1 MRKWFFA
8 AGLVAFLAPA
18 AALPQSPTSPQP
30 PAKADPAKPEAT
42 KPEAAKPDKGS
53 VYEQLNLF
61 SEAFE
66 RIRQDAVE
74 PVADQKLIE
83 TAIAGMLSGL
93 DPNSVYM
100 NENEYKALKA
110 PAAEAAS
117 PGLVLTTQNSQ
128 LKVVSPRD
136 GSPAADAGIKP
147 GDLIFTIDKEPTYD
161 LTLPE
166 IEQKLRGPE
175 GSEVTLMLRRG
186 TGAPIETK
194 LKRASDKLT
203 TVSTRVESGDIAYVR
218 VAGFDSQTA
227 GALADA
233 VKQVRQ
239 QAGNKLVGFIVDL
252 RNNPGGDF
260 DAAVAVADAFIDKG
274 DITLVKNHKSDNAK
288 RIAATPGDLANALP
302 MVALVNGGTAREAEL
317 VAGALQDNHRAV
329 LLGTKT
335 FGEAAIETTIPLNG
349 NGAIKL
355 TTARFVTPS
364 GRAIQGKG
372 LDPDMTVSPL
382 KLEKVAQADRRRE
395 ADLRG
400 ALKNPDAAKD
410 STPAAKPGN
419 TPSGSPGTSQSN
431 PPGGPTTPGKEPS
444 ATTQPAKG
452 EQPSV
457 ASGDIGTTS
466 DEQLSEAIDVLRGL
480 ALVNGRTA
488 AAR

>member
-1 MRKWFFA
+1 
-8 AGLVAFLAPA
+8 
-18 AALPQSPTSPQP
+18 
-30 PAKADPAKPEAT
+30 
-42 KPEAAKPDKGS
+42 
-53 VYEQLNLF
+53 
-61 SEAFE
+61 
-66 RIRQDAVE
+66 
-74 PVADQKLIE
+74 
-83 TAIAGMLSGL
+83 
-93 DPNSVYM
+93 
-100 NENEYKALKA
+100 
-110 PAAEAAS
+110 
-117 PGLVLTTQNSQ
+117 
-128 LKVVSPRD
+128 
-136 GSPAADAGIKP
+136 
-147 GDLIFTIDKEPTYD
+147 
-161 LTLPE
+161 
-166 IEQKLRGPE
+166 
-175 GSEVTLMLRRG
+175 VTLMLRRG

-218 VAGFDSQTA
+218 IAGFDAQTV

-239 QAGNKLVGFIVDL
+239 QAGNKLVGFIIDL

-274 DITLVKNHKSDNAK
+274 DIVVVKNRKSDNLK
-288 RIAATPGDLANALP
+288 RIAATLGDLANALP
-302 MVALVNGGTAREAEL
+302 IVAVINGGTAREAEL

-329 LLGTKT
+329 LLGTKS

-364 GRAIQGKG
+364 GRVIQGKG

-410 STPAAKPGN
+410 GTPAAKPGN
-419 TPSGSPGTSQSN
+419 SPGTSQSN
-431 PPGGPTTPGKEPS
+431 PPGGPTTPAKEPS

-480 ALVNGRTA
+480 ALVNGRTT

>member
-8 AGLVAFLAPA
+8 AGLAAFLAPA
-18 AALPQSPTSPQP
+18 VALPQSPSSPQP
-30 PAKADPAKPEAT
+30 PAKADPAKPEAA
-42 KPEAAKPDKGS
+42 KPEAAKPDKSS

-93 DPNSVYM
+93 DPNSVYL

-110 PAAEAAS
+110 PAAETAS
-117 PGLVLTTQNSQ
+117 PGLVVTLENSQ

-136 GSPAADAGIKP
+136 GSPAAAAGIKP

-161 LTLPE
+161 RTLPE
-166 IEQKLRGPE
+166 IEQKLRGSAD
-175 GSEVTLMLRRG
+175 SEVALMLRRG

-194 LKRASDKLT
+194 IKRAAGKFP
-203 TVSTRVESGDIAYVR
+203 TVSTRVEGGDVAYVR
-218 VAGFDSQTA
+218 VAGFDASTA

-233 VKQVRQ
+233 VKELRQ
-239 QAGNKLVGFIVDL
+239 QTGNKVIGFIVDL
-252 RNNPGGDF
+252 RNSPGGNF

-274 DITLVKNHKSDNAK
+274 DITVVKSRKADTAK
-288 RIAATPGDLANALP
+288 HISATPGDLANGLP
-302 MVALVNGGTAREAEL
+302 IVALVNGGTAREAEL

-335 FGEAAIETTIPLNG
+335 FGESAIETIIPLNG

-355 TTARFVTPS
+355 TTARFTTPS

-372 LDPDMTVSPL
+372 LEPDLTVSPL

-400 ALKNPDAAKD
+400 ALRNPDTAAAGAAKG
-410 STPAAKPGN
+410 STPSPAQGAAPAGA
-419 TPSGSPGTSQSN
+419 
-431 PPGGPTTPGKEPS
+431 PGGATTPGKEPS

-466 DEQLSEAIDVLRGL
+466 DEQLSEAVDVLRGL
-480 ALVNGRTA
+480 ALVNGRTT